1 MPVALPFLSFEIAD
15 LTSSIVGGVS
25 STTNFLVGEDVWV
38 ALGVRDLGGS
48 RDGTGS
54 EVLGKVLPEFFGW
67 ANQFLAVLDHFRFSQ
82 KAKFLLDLSIF
93 GSLVD
98 FLLLPELPH
107 F

>member
-1 MPVALPFLSFEIAD
+1 M
-15 LTSSIVGGVS
+15 
-25 STTNFLVGEDVWV
+25 WV

-48 RDGTGS
+48 RDVTGT
-54 EVLGKVLPEFFGW
+54 EVLGEVLPEFFRW
-67 ANQFLAVLDHFRFSQ
+67 ANQFVAVLDHFRFSQ

-98 FLLLPELPH
+98 FLRVSFVKVTFQLLPELPH

>member
-1 MPVALPFLSFEIAD
+1 M
-15 LTSSIVGGVS
+15 
-25 STTNFLVGEDVWV
+25 WV

-48 RDGTGS
+48 RDVTGT
-54 EVLGKVLPEFFGW
+54 EVLGEVVPELFGW
-67 ANQFLAVLDHFRFSQ
+67 ANQFVAVLDHFRFSQ

-98 FLLLPELPH
+98 FLRASFVKVTSQLLPELPH